1 MATAPSSDAASPP
14 AQAHAPDLDNALW
27 RFVLSFY
34 AREGVSA
41 ACLTLQDKLG
51 VDVDILLLAIFAQA
65 ERGILLDANDVA
77 AVDALVRD
85 WRSEIIQPLRC
96 VRTRLKTG
104 HAPAPS
110 AITEPLRDRVK
121 AAELEAE
128 QIELAMLADWL
139 DRQPPRPTN
148 AAGAARAVLT
158 VARYFQTR
166 SPEGPLAPE
175 VENALRILAQATDV
189 GRTTGAPQE

>member
-1 MATAPSSDAASPP
+1 MTHSLSSGPADAPE
-14 AQAHAPDLDNALW
+14 LDNELW
-27 RFVLSFY
+27 RFVGSLY
-34 AREGVSA
+34 AREGVSH
-41 ACLTLQDKLG
+41 ACLTLQDQLG
-51 VDVDILLLAIFAQA
+51 VDVDILLFAIFAQVK
-65 ERGILLDANDVA
+65 RGILLDTDDLAS
-77 AVDALVRD
+77 VDNLIRD
-85 WRSEIIQPLRC
+85 WRSEIVQVLRR
-96 VRTRLKTG
+96 VRTRLKAG
-104 HAPAPS
+104 PAPAPS
-110 AITEPLRDRVK
+110 AATETLRNRIE

-189 GRTTGAPQE
+189 SRTTGAPQE